1 MKWVYLIS
9 NLKIC
14 LKKKKLVLLQKRSK
28 MVIQVLNAL
37 WDEKLILGYK
47 VLNKNFVKIYLKFD
61 NSGNPV
67 IKDFFLISTF
77 SRKRY
82 MRVSDIKSNN
92 IQKNYFFFLNTSKGI
107 LSHEK
112 ALIKKVGGEVFF
124 KICV

>member
-1 MKWVYLIS
+1 
-9 NLKIC
+9 
-14 LKKKKLVLLQKRSK
+14 
-28 MVIQVLNAL
+28 
-37 WDEKLILGYK
+37 LILGYK